1 MSNIVP
7 DNSNTI
13 FSIWLKDLKN
23 LLVFF
28 NDANNYKKT
37 MDDYALDSDIDI
49 ASTAR
54 ELKRSL
60 DDIENGKH
68 LETAVSKI
76 PQKST
81 NTTVTRNVKTNM
93 RNISKE
99 QTQKIEESKITDIE
113 HDLDER

>member
-28 NDANNYKKT
+28 NDANNYEKT

-68 LETAVSKI
+68 LENKVSTV
-76 PQKST
+76 PQKNT
-81 NTTVTRNVKTNM
+81 KTTTVKTENSNII
-93 RNISKE
+93 NISKE
-99 QTQKIEESKITDIE
+99 QTQKIKNTKITNIE